1 MIFLSL
7 CSFYFSPI
15 FLKMKKRRASMKMH
29 LLNFYLI
36 NNYKVMMLLKELED
50 EYKQAI
56 KEKDE
61 LEK

>member
-1 MIFLSL
+1 MLLQIF
-7 CSFYFSPI
+7 
-15 FLKMKKRRASMKMH
+15 KMKKRKAFMNMH
-29 LLNFYLI
+29 LLNFYHI
-36 NNYKVMMLLKELED
+36 NNYKVMILLKELED